1 MLLEPEYL
9 TFLVTSV
16 NAPYSMSGEIMI
28 YDQVG
33 IDWNGVPI
41 MTVVKKTKVVNSYG
55 YYIFK
60 IDDGRHAE

>member
-1 MLLEPEYL
+1 MLFTDTE
-9 TFLVTSV
+9 VTVKS
-16 NAPYSMSGEIMI
+16 PSLFGKIMT

-33 IDWNGVPI
+33 IDRKGVSI

-60 IDDGRHAE
+60 IDRCRHTE